1 MAEKIIQANILEQ
14 SKRDLTTYAIYVAR
28 RRALPNP
35 FDGLKPVH
43 RKILY
48 SLFYDFGKQTRRRE
62 TIKTQAVVGNVLQ
75 KYHPHGDSSV
85 NASIKPM
92 TNWFESYIPTIDHQ
106 GSFGNMSGDGA
117 AAPRYTEV
125 MISDYGLECVVGDL
139 AQSPNSTD
147 WQETY
152 NGSEREPIYFPA
164 VVPNLLVNG
173 AFGIAVG
180 LRTSVPKHNIS
191 EVIAATIN
199 LIQNPSADV
208 VLLPDDCCGCD
219 IVEADFKKISET
231 GKGTFKVRAQT
242 EICEFN
248 KKPAI
253 KITSLPPM
261 VYLSNIQSKIEKLVE
276 GNVLPQ
282 IEEVLDDS
290 QVDEKNVAFDKFTA
304 YIMLKKG
311 CDPNY
316 VRDCLYTLTDLEKTI
331 SVNMEVVY
339 NEAPALLNYKQY
351 LEIFINFRRERKYR
365 AYSNILAEAKT
376 KFHRMEAFV
385 NLLET
390 GKIDAV
396 ITKIRSKN
404 LKEAELQEFLMK
416 DIKMKNPLTPLQCSY
431 ILAAQLKALSKE
443 RLGYYKEQMA
453 EAAKLIDQCF
463 HTITHPEEIDRII
476 IEELKAADKKFGCPR
491 RSKFISASEAAGI
504 PEGTFKVVLTEKGII
519 KKCDQSE
526 NIRELKDDRIKLNL
540 VVDNKD
546 NLLLFSRLGKVF
558 KVPVNKVPFGKGA
571 SGGVDLRVLM
581 KKYTG
586 EGICTII
593 PESVVEQIIEN
604 SKKNKERVLVYVMT
618 KNGIFKSMDI
628 AELLGVPLSGL
639 IYTKLS
645 DNDMV
650 ADIIFMGQYNE
661 MIIYSNNKILRV
673 PGTEAPML
681 TRSAKGVIGMKSKN
695 KVDGFICLTPNSTD
709 VVIITASGRVN
720 RIPLAIV
727 PLSKRG
733 MAGMTGIKLN
743 KTDSIVSIHVCNA
756 HDTLNVVSM
765 KEKYQ
770 IPVASIPEGSSV
782 SAGAKLIDASGIIH
796 TSISR

>member
-1 MAEKIIQANILEQ
+1 
-14 SKRDLTTYAIYVAR
+14 
-28 RRALPNP
+28 
-35 FDGLKPVH
+35 
-43 RKILY
+43 
-48 SLFYDFGKQTRRRE
+48 
-62 TIKTQAVVGNVLQ
+62 
-75 KYHPHGDSSV
+75 
-85 NASIKPM
+85 
-92 TNWFESYIPTIDHQ
+92 
-106 GSFGNMSGDGA
+106 
-117 AAPRYTEV
+117 
-125 MISDYGLECVVGDL
+125 
-139 AQSPNSTD
+139 
-147 WQETY
+147 
-152 NGSEREPIYFPA
+152 
-164 VVPNLLVNG
+164 
-173 AFGIAVG
+173 
-180 LRTSVPKHNIS
+180 
-191 EVIAATIN
+191 
-199 LIQNPSADV
+199 
-208 VLLPDDCCGCD
+208 
-219 IVEADFKKISET
+219 
-231 GKGTFKVRAQT
+231 
-242 EICEFN
+242 
-248 KKPAI
+248 
-253 KITSLPPM
+253 
-261 VYLSNIQSKIEKLVE
+261 
-276 GNVLPQ
+276 
-282 IEEVLDDS
+282 
-290 QVDEKNVAFDKFTA
+290 
-304 YIMLKKG
+304 
-311 CDPNY
+311 
-316 VRDCLYTLTDLEKTI
+316 
-331 SVNMEVVY
+331 MEVVY

-365 AYSNILAEAKT
+365 AFSNILSEAKT

-431 ILAAQLKALSKE
+431 ILSAQLKALSKE
-443 RLGYYKEQMA
+443 RLGYYKDQMA
-453 EAAKLIDQCF
+453 EASKVIDQCF

-593 PESVVEQIIEN
+593 PESVVEQ
-604 SKKNKERVLVYVMT
+604 
-618 KNGIFKSMDI
+618 
-628 AELLGVPLSGL
+628 ELLGVPLSGL